1 MRKGRQI
8 ADRLSACCW
17 LALAG
22 LLPVVF
28 FPDGRDSFGPAKRDV
43 FCILAIGQLL
53 LTAVRWAPERR
64 EFVRRMALAPAFLPA
79 CAAAVVALA
88 GQITGLGGG
97 SPPADALDVV
107 LGAGLCVCLIADSG
121 IAPAGKMIGIT
132 AVSTGLAAGY
142 AIVQFLGLDLF
153 TWKTGFAGGAP
164 GATYGNPLFLGDGLV
179 LALPAAVAG
188 VLALQGA
195 CRAASFGLACLLGLA
210 LLATQ
215 ARGAWIG
222 CAVALA
228 VLWWGIRTRRFQVEA
243 AGYRWM
249 AALAAVGVVAAVLL
263 GVPGPHNPG
272 KASVAET
279 VRSMGHPGT
288 SGLAGRLLIWEAT
301 ARMTRDRPI
310 AGWGPGSVRILY
322 GIYQAPLLAEPRYAP
337 LPFHSTLHAH
347 DDLLQSLAERGIAG
361 TGILVWLIVASMAAW
376 VKGRNISP
384 AVMAAGCGLI
394 GWLVDGVV
402 NGPLHLPPSSM
413 QVWML
418 VGLIGRSGE
427 ASRAVER
434 GMTRGRTVLGII
446 VAVATI
452 VLCRPFVRDFL
463 SEGWSRAGADAL
475 DHGVAGEAL
484 PWLARADAFALEDRR
499 HQYQVGRGWFMLG
512 RWADAAA
519 AFREDAARNPGA
531 HSAWFN
537 LGVAEWRAGRP
548 GEARRA
554 IEYALVLKPGD
565 AESLRF
571 LRNPR

>member
-28 FPDGRDSFGPAKRDV
+28 FPGGRDSFGPAKRDT
-43 FCILAIGQLL
+43 FCILAVGQLL
-53 LTAVRWAPERR
+53 LTAVRWAPEWR
-64 EFVRRMALAPAFLPA
+64 EFVRRLARTPVCLPA
-79 CAAAVVALA
+79 CAAAVIALA
-88 GQITGLGGG
+88 GQAAGLGGWR
-97 SPPADALDVV
+97 PPADALDVV
-107 LGAGLCVCLIADSG
+107 LGAGLCLCLTADSG
-121 IAPAGKMIGIT
+121 IAPTGKMIGIT
-132 AVSTGLAAGY
+132 AVSTGLAACY

-153 TWKTGFAGGAP
+153 TWRTGFAGGAP
-164 GATYGNPLFLGDGLV
+164 GATYGNPLFLADGLLV
-179 LALPAAVAG
+179 VLPAAVAG
-188 VLALQGA
+188 ILVLRGA
-195 CRAASFGLACLLGLA
+195 ARAASFGLACLVGYA
-210 LLATQ
+210 LLLTQ

-222 CAVALA
+222 CAAALA
-228 VLWWGIRTRRFQVEA
+228 VLGWGIRTRRFRVEA
-243 AGYRWM
+243 SGSRWL
-249 AALAAVGVVAAVLL
+249 AALAVVGVVAAVLL
-263 GVPGPHNPG
+263 SVPGPHNPG

-288 SGLAGRLLIWEAT
+288 SGLAGRLLIWEAA
-301 ARMTRDRPI
+301 ARMTRDRPVV
-310 AGWGPGSVRILY
+310 GWGPGSVRILY

-347 DDLLQSLAERGIAG
+347 DDLLQSLAERGVAG
-361 TGILVWLIVASMAAW
+361 TGIFVWLIVASMAAW
-376 VKGRNISP
+376 VKRRNISP

-402 NGPLHLPPSSM
+402 NGPLHLRPSSM
-413 QVWML
+413 QVWIVL
-418 VGLIGRSGE
+418 GLIGRTEE
-427 ASRAVER
+427 AAGTVGGSA
-434 GMTRGRTVLGII
+434 TRGRAAWWIAVAAAAIVLG
-446 VAVATI
+446 
-452 VLCRPFVRDFL
+452 RPFVRDL
-463 SEGWSRAGADAL
+463 LAEGWFRAGADAL
-475 DHGVAGEAL
+475 DRGAAAEAV
-484 PWLARADAFALEDRR
+484 PRLARADAFALEDRR
-499 HQYQVGRGWFMLG
+499 HQYQIGRGWFMLG

-548 GEARRA
+548 VEARRA
-554 IEYALVLKPGD
+554 VEYALALKPGD